1 MYDETRAVC
10 VHVLYLHAGDES
22 SLRCQG
28 HQRSAAAAAA
38 AESGVLSAAKLRQ
51 PGR

>member
-1 MYDETRAVC
+1 MR
-10 VHVLYLHAGDES
+10 HVRYVYLHAGDES
-22 SLRCQG
+22 TFRCQG
-28 HQRSAAAAAA
+28 HQRSAAAAAAA